1 LPDAASSFR
10 DVTTLKANAAVKRI
24 HRRKSVVRH
33 LSQPPTQNHRLKT
46 SLFFIAILFAF
57 ALSRVPAADP
67 ATHPPVRLVIVGDST
82 VCNYPESSIK
92 RGWGMFVQGCF
103 NSNQVQVIN
112 LAASGRSAKTFIKEG
127 RWAAA
132 LKEKPDYVL
141 IQFGHNDS
149 HSPDRPE
156 ATDAR
161 TTYRQYLRQYIDE
174 SRAIGAKPV
183 LITPMC
189 RRNFNADG
197 QVVNAMLPYANA
209 MKAVAQEERVPL
221 VDLNAASV
229 ELCNELGP
237 KASETLADSS
247 TDHTHFNAKGAR
259 EMARL
264 VMQELPV
271 VEPSLKQF
279 EKNIET
285 R

>member
-1 LPDAASSFR
+1 M
-10 DVTTLKANAAVKRI
+10 
-24 HRRKSVVRH
+24 
-33 LSQPPTQNHRLKT
+33 KT
-46 SLFFIAILFAF
+46 SLFFFAILFTF
-57 ALSRVPAADP
+57 ALSRVPAAEP

-82 VCNYPESSIK
+82 VCNYPANSTR
-92 RGWGMFVQGCF
+92 RGWGMFIQDYF
-103 NSNQVQVIN
+103 NRDQLQVIN
-112 LAASGRSAKTFIKEG
+112 LAKSGRSTKTFIHEG
-127 RWAAA
+127 LWAAA
-132 LKEKPDYVL
+132 LKDKPYFVL

-197 QVVNAMLPYANA
+197 QIVNALLPYANA
-209 MKAVAQEERVPL
+209 MKAVAQEEHVPL
-221 VDLNAASV
+221 VDLNKASV
-229 ELCNELGP
+229 GLCNRIGI
-237 KASETLADSS
+237 KASEALACNHS
-247 TDHTHFNAKGAR
+247 DHTHFNAKGAK

-271 VEPSLKQF
+271 VEPSLQPYEIKD
-279 EKNIET
+279 
-285 R
+285 